1 MENSVKDRTKLVDGV
16 FTSIYKK
23 YDLMN
28 DVISLGFHRIIKRN
42 AIKKCQPGNLL
53 DLAAGTGDLAIYFRK
68 LYGENTRITLADPN
82 SEMLDY
88 AKIRLDDK
96 SIIKNVEFVTC
107 YAEKLPFKDN
117 FFDNVTIGFGFRNFT
132 NRLKALME
140 IKRVLRQ
147 NGRLI
152 IIDFS
157 KPVNSIIRILNDFYM
172 NKIVPVLAKI
182 ITGNNSEYR
191 YLSQSIK
198 EHPSQSKIIK
208 MMKTAGFTNCRYENK
223 LNGIIA
229 VHYGG
234 VKKKYFT
241 DQVS

>member
-1 MENSVKDRTKLVDGV
+1 MKQSLQDRTKLVDGV

-28 DVISLGFHRIIKRN
+28 DVISLGFHRVIKRKALKN
-42 AIKKCQPGNLL
+42 CQSGNLL

-68 LYGENTRITLADPN
+68 LFGDDNTIILADPN
-82 SEMLDY
+82 TEMLDY
-88 AKIRLDDK
+88 AKDRLDK
-96 SIIKNVEFVTC
+96 KFINKNIDYVTC

-117 FFDNVTIGFGFRNFT
+117 LFDNVTIGFGFRNFT
-132 NRLKALME
+132 DRPKALIE

-157 KPVNSIIRILNDFYM
+157 KSVNPMINALNTLYM
-172 NKIVPVLAKI
+172 NHIVPILAKI
-182 ITGNNSEYR
+182 ITGNISEYK
-191 YLSQSIK
+191 YLSKSIK
-198 EHPSQSKIIK
+198 EHPNQSEIIK
-208 MMKTAGFTNCRYENK
+208 MMQTVGFINCKYENK

-229 VHYGG
+229 VHVGE
-234 VKKKYFT
+234 K
-241 DQVS
+241 

>member
-1 MENSVKDRTKLVDGV
+1 MSTAKERKDLVDSV
-16 FTSIYKK
+16 FTSINKK

-28 DVISLGFHRIIKRN
+28 DIISFGYHRIIKRN

-53 DLAAGTGDLAIYFRK
+53 DLASGTGDLAKYYRNLFGADNK
-68 LYGENTRITLADPN
+68 ITLADPN
-82 SEMLDY
+82 IEMLDY
-88 AKIRLDDK
+88 AKIRLEK
-96 SIIKNVEFVTC
+96 NSIIKNVEFVTC
-107 YAEKLPFKDN
+107 YAEKLPFQN
-117 FFDNVTIGFGFRNFT
+117 NSFDNISIGFGFRNFT
-132 NRLKALME
+132 DRQKALME

-157 KPVNSIIRILNDFYM
+157 KPVNPIIRILNDFYM

-182 ITGNNSEYR
+182 ITGNNSEYQ
-191 YLSQSIK
+191 YLAKSIK

-208 MMKTAGFTNCRYENK
+208 MMDEIGFINCRYENK

-229 VHYGG
+229 VHLGET
-234 VKKKYFT
+234 KK
-241 DQVS
+241 

>member
-1 MENSVKDRTKLVDGV
+1 MENLAKDRTKLVNGI

-28 DVISLGFHRIIKRN
+28 DIISLGYHRIIKRN
-42 AIKKCQPGNLL
+42 AIIKCQSGNLL

-68 LYGENTRITLADPN
+68 LYGDHNKITLADPN
-82 SEMLDY
+82 VEMLDC
-88 AKIRLDDK
+88 AKIRLEKK
-96 SIIKNVEFVTC
+96 SIIKNIEFVAT

-117 FFDNVTIGFGFRNFT
+117 SFDNITIGFGLRNFAD
-132 NRLKALME
+132 RPKALMG

-157 KPVNSIIRILNDFYM
+157 KPVNPTIRVLNDFYM
-172 NKIVPVLAKI
+172 NKIVPVLAKF
-182 ITGNNSEYR
+182 ITGNNSEYQ
-191 YLSQSIK
+191 YLAKSIK
-198 EHPSQSKIIK
+198 EHPGQSKIID
-208 MMKTAGFTNCRYENK
+208 MMDETGFINCRYENK

-229 VHYGG
+229 VHLGEI
-234 VKKKYFT
+234 KK
-241 DQVS
+241 